1 MPDTFYQVCEA
12 DNTFYQ
18 VCLLKSLCFA
28 IYISSYYYQFLTF
41 IPPIY
46 LNKKLK

>member
-1 MPDTFYQVCEA
+1 MPD
-12 DNTFYQ
+12 TFYQ

-28 IYISSYYYQFLTF
+28 IYIYSYYYQFLTF